1 MRLSCPPTQA
11 VQSGIIDSQ
20 SATQIADKLNIDF
33 ALIHKE
39 RKNIHLLQDD
49 MILVGDVTGKVCII
63 IDDIADTCTTL
74 IKAATLLTQ
83 NGATRIVAFITHGIF
98 SGDGLQ
104 KIADSPIDEVIVS
117 NSVPQEEHQAA
128 CNKIKVMDVTSTFAE
143 AIRRVHNG
151 ESVSFLFDVVP
162 Y

>member
-1 MRLSCPPTQA
+1 
-11 VQSGIIDSQ
+11 
-20 SATQIADKLNIDF
+20 
-33 ALIHKE
+33 
-39 RKNIHLLQDD
+39 
-49 MILVGDVTGKVCII
+49 MILVGDVRDKLCII

-74 IKAATLLTQ
+74 TKAASILVE

-98 SGDGLQ
+98 SGDGLA
-104 KIADSPIDEVIVS
+104 KIQASAIDEVIVS
-117 NSVPQEEHQAA
+117 NSVPQDKHQKQ
-128 CNKIKVMDVTSTFAE
+128 CKKIKVMDITSTFAE